1 LTRLAD
7 CIDRGLAAV
16 AEARVAIQEQVADV
30 RLVAETLDPESGRLS
45 QRRGQFTALQEQFA
59 ASEAHFHAHLS
70 TMMTNWAPGLFAG
83 GKAGNVPWDNLDLE
97 RWFRL
102 PKGHE
107 RRIHGR
113 KHAGVRLLREGPT
126 LLPALDAHR
135 EHDEPFTAE
144 ELHPYRDQPAPADQ
158 KAAQHRHQVMRRAR
172 SRKQRAKL
180 LKELEQRYLD
190 ES

>member
-1 LTRLAD
+1 
-7 CIDRGLAAV
+7 LAAV
-16 AEARVAIQEQVADV
+16 AEDRVVIGQQVADV
-30 RLVAETLDPESGRLS
+30 RLVAETLDPQRGRLTE
-45 QRRGQFTALQEQFA
+45 RRAQFAALQERFA
-59 ASEAHFHAHLS
+59 QSDVPFHEQLSKRMAS
-70 TMMTNWAPGLFAG
+70 WAPGLFAG

-113 KHAGVRLLREGPT
+113 RHAGVRLVREGPT

-135 EHDEPFTAE
+135 ERDGLFTAE
-144 ELHPYRDQPAPADQ
+144 ELHPYRDHPMPADQ
-158 KAAQHRHQVMRRAR
+158 EAAQQRHRVMRRAR

-180 LKELEQRYLD
+180 LQELEQRYLD
-190 ES
+190 GS

>member
-1 LTRLAD
+1 LTRLAA
-7 CIDRGLAAV
+7 CIDAGLAAV
-16 AEARVAIQEQVADV
+16 AEARVAIQEQLAEV
-30 RLVAETLDPESGRLS
+30 RLVAETLDPQSGRLP
-45 QRRGQFTALQEQFA
+45 QRRAQFASLQEQFA
-59 ASEAHFHAHLS
+59 EGASSFHAHLS
-70 TMMTNWAPGLFAG
+70 KVMSNWSAGLFVG

-144 ELHPYRDQPAPADQ
+144 ELHPYRAQSAPADQ
-158 KAAQHRHQVMRRAR
+158 EAAQHRHRVMRRAR

-180 LKELEQRYLD
+180 LQELEQRYLD
-190 ES
+190 GS

>member
-16 AEARVAIQEQVADV
+16 AEVRVAIQEQVADV
-30 RLVAETLDPESGRLS
+30 RLVAEALDPESGRLP
-45 QRRGQFTALQEQFA
+45 QRRAQFAALQEQFA
-59 ASEAHFHAHLS
+59 ASEASFHVHLS
-70 TMMTNWAPGLFAG
+70 NRMTNWAPGLFAG

-113 KHAGVRLLREGPT
+113 KHAGVRLLRDGPT

-158 KAAQHRHQVMRRAR
+158 EAAQQRHQVMRRAR
-172 SRKQRAKL
+172 SSKQRAQL
-180 LKELEQRYLD
+180 LQELEQRYLD
-190 ES
+190 DS

>member
-1 LTRLAD
+1 MTRLAD

-16 AEARVAIQEQVADV
+16 AEVRVAIQEQVADV
-30 RLVAETLDPESGRLS
+30 RLVAEALDPESGRLP
-45 QRRGQFTALQEQFA
+45 QRRAQFAALQEQFA
-59 ASEAHFHAHLS
+59 ASEASFHVHLS
-70 TMMTNWAPGLFAG
+70 NRMTNWAPGLFAG

-113 KHAGVRLLREGPT
+113 KHAGVRLLRDGPT

-158 KAAQHRHQVMRRAR
+158 EAAQQRHQVMRRAR
-172 SRKQRAKL
+172 SSKQRAQL
-180 LKELEQRYLD
+180 LQELEQRYLD
-190 ES
+190 DS

>member
-30 RLVAETLDPESGRLS
+30 RLVAETLDPQSGRLP
-45 QRRGQFTALQEQFA
+45 QRRAQFATLQEQFA
-59 ASEAHFHAHLS
+59 ASEESCHAHLS
-70 TMMTNWAPGLFAG
+70 KVMSNWSAGLFVG
-83 GKAGNVPWDNLDLE
+83 GKAGNVPWDNLDWE

-113 KHAGVRLLREGPT
+113 KHAGVRLLREGAT
-126 LLPALDAHR
+126 LLLALDAHR

-144 ELHPYRDQPAPADQ
+144 ELHPYRDQRTPADQ
-158 KAAQHRHQVMRRAR
+158 EAAQHRHRVMRRAR

-180 LKELEQRYLD
+180 LQELEQRYLD

>member
-1 LTRLAD
+1 M
-7 CIDRGLAAV
+7 CQSGKAAV
-16 AEARVAIQEQVADV
+16 AATRMAIGEQVADV
-30 RLVAETLDPESGRLS
+30 RLVAATLDPENGRLP
-45 QRRGQFTALQEQFA
+45 QRRALFATLQEQFA
-59 ASEAHFHAHLS
+59 DSGTSFQAHLS
-70 TMMTNWAPGLFAG
+70 KVMANWSAGLFEG

-107 RRIHGR
+107 RRIHGH

-144 ELHPYRDQPAPADQ
+144 ELHPYRDQPVPPDQ
-158 KAAQHRHQVMRRAR
+158 EAAQHRHQVMCRAR

-180 LKELEQRYLD
+180 LQELEQRYLD